1 MILMIV
7 ERRKGKIAL
16 LISVL
21 LRLDEYSAITN
32 LNLFTPTSPAS
43 FGGKVSNDAP
53 TGFSLINFSSEL
65 FFSLNLFNNS
75 VDATDNNLFITV
87 LALKWF
93 FKQTKSWSACK
104 SNAELEVRCWC
115 SSNGQSSDQFGFQS
129 HSHAIWNNTS
139 ISSIKSG

>member
-1 MILMIV
+1 MVLMIV

-53 TGFSLINFSSEL
+53 TGLFPYQFFERI

-87 LALKWF
+87 LALK
-93 FKQTKSWSACK
+93 
-104 SNAELEVRCWC
+104 
-115 SSNGQSSDQFGFQS
+115 
-129 HSHAIWNNTS
+129 
-139 ISSIKSG
+139 